1 MSLRVIGVSEAKQAV
16 SKAKRLS
23 AMMRECIAA
32 NPNTVLLIWE
42 ADADLAMRCEPMAPA
57 VAVGMVQLAKQLL
70 RGDL

>member
-1 MSLRVIGVSEAKQAV
+1 MSLRVIGVSEAKQGL

-42 ADADLAMRCEPMAPA
+42 ADADLAMRCEPTAPA

-70 RGDL
+70 RGEL

>member
-1 MSLRVIGVSEAKQAV
+1 MSLRVVVASEAKQAQ
-16 SKAKRLS
+16 SKAKRLD

-42 ADADLAMRCEPMAPA
+42 ADADLAMRCEPTAPA